1 MIRKLILFVT
11 CVCLAVIPGV
21 AENQEIEVNLN
32 RDNSMTQTCDLGDM
46 GNLIVTAQPNGDQET
61 ARITI
66 EIENTTGSYGLI
78 LFKDRYGEK
87 ELKKLKDASFYE
99 VKTKND
105 AFKMGVEST
114 DKLSRNVFIDHDE
127 KTAIPVSGLNNVK
140 NHESVLVSLP
150 FYSCTIERKNKN
162 SAEVKKLWLLLQRTF
177 EVKIRV
183 DMGPDEKYEALKAEC
198 DNLIKEISNATFC
211 TNDKHKPKLQAQL
224 DNFKSQADALC
235 KRVRELA
242 YERDIMS
249 NNIAGTKYQALI
261 DDISKAY
268 NQIEPADC
276 GKHKPTVTNTKSG
289 RKTNGSRG
297 GGKTDSPQP
306 KYTAKECL
314 GALQGIYKALD
325 NGRLKGKKA
334 QAISE
339 AKVWYDRVKSLSQS
353 KQKQKA
359 IETYNKIVNK

>member
-1 MIRKLILFVT
+1 
-11 CVCLAVIPGV
+11 
-21 AENQEIEVNLN
+21 
-32 RDNSMTQTCDLGDM
+32 MTQTCDLGDM

-183 DMGPDEKYEALKAEC
+183 DMGPDEMYEALKAEC

-276 GKHKPTVTNTKSG
+276 GKHSSPDPDPKNPKKPK
-289 RKTNGSRG
+289 
-297 GGKTDSPQP
+297 PQP
-306 KYTAKECL
+306 KYTEYTAQECL
-314 GALQGIYKALD
+314 GALQDVYRALD

-334 QAISE
+334 KAVKE
-339 AKVWYDRVKSLSQS
+339 ATVWYNRVKSLPQS
-353 KQKQKA
+353 KQKQAA
-359 IETYNKIVNK
+359 IREYNKIVNK